1 MKDKL
6 EKEKKVNILYVLKRI
21 FIDNPESMSEIPG
34 LDNIIPTSVEEER
47 LIEELKRDI
56 EAREKR
62 NAFRKELEAKSSKLN
77 QSVQKNQEVKRVNES
92 RDDNE
97 IQL

>member
-1 MKDKL
+1 MKEKL

-21 FIDNPESMSEIPG
+21 FIDNPSMNEIPG
-34 LDNIIPTSVEEER
+34 LDNIIPTSEEEER
-47 LIEELKRDI
+47 LIEELKRDV

-62 NAFRKELEAKSSKLN
+62 NVFRKELEAKSSKIK
-77 QSVQKNQEVKRVNES
+77 QSVQQKKEIKRVNES

>member
-1 MKDKL
+1 MKEKL

-21 FIDNPESMSEIPG
+21 FIDNPESMNEIPG
-34 LDNIIPTSVEEER
+34 LDNIIPTSAEEER

-56 EAREKR
+56 ETREKR
-62 NAFRKELEAKSSKLN
+62 NAFRKELEAKSSKVK
-77 QSVQKNQEVKRVNES
+77 QSVQQKKEIKRVNES

>member
-1 MKDKL
+1 MKEKLDKDK
-6 EKEKKVNILYVLKRI
+6 KINILYVLKRI
-21 FIDNPESMSEIPG
+21 FIDSEEATSEIPG
-34 LDNIIPTSVEEER
+34 LDNIVPTSVEEEK

-62 NAFRKELEAKSSKLN
+62 NAFRKELEAKSSKSN
-77 QSVQKNQEVKRVNES
+77 KSMQENKEIKIVNKN